1 MKNKFVKNNLGFSL
15 IEVIL
20 AITILSTLMVLST
33 QALSRALKAKV
44 KIQTEVDDVSSLRDT
59 MRLIRTDLNLAFH
72 YRDFEKEM
80 TDLISKPN
88 TPAGIA
94 TPTAPTPPVV
104 RENKREDPVTNFIGT
119 EDKIDFVTTNN
130 GRTTANAL
138 QADFVEVGYSLK
150 DCKNLSDSSKSSKCL
165 WRRIQPIVD
174 DKVDEGGT
182 ESVLLENVSE
192 FKLRYFGEG
201 KQDFVSNWRTTDN
214 DGATKGR
221 YPEVVEVTL
230 SIVHEIDKKKRT
242 YSMQFTVPIHFPNNP
257 PPAAGTPNM
266 TGPSG
271 TPMTPAG
278 GGGI

>member
-1 MKNKFVKNNLGFSL
+1 
-15 IEVIL
+15 
-20 AITILSTLMVLST
+20 
-33 QALSRALKAKV
+33 
-44 KIQTEVDDVSSLRDT
+44 
-59 MRLIRTDLNLAFH
+59 
-72 YRDFEKEM
+72 M
-80 TDLISKPN
+80 TDLINKPKA
-88 TPAGIA
+88 PGGIA
-94 TPTAPTPPVV
+94 TPTAPTPPVI

-119 EDKIDFVTTNN
+119 EDKISFVTGNA
-130 GRTTANAL
+130 GRTTANSL
-138 QADFVEVGYSLK
+138 QADFVEVGYALK
-150 DCKNLSDSSKSSKCL
+150 DCKNLTDQTKTSKCL
-165 WRRIQPIVD
+165 WRRIQSIVD

-230 SIVHEIDKKKRT
+230 SIVREIDKKKRT
-242 YSMQFTVPIHFPNNP
+242 YLMQFKVPIHFPNNP

-266 TGPSG
+266 NGPGGS
-271 TPMTPAG
+271 PMPPAG